1 MNPPHIPSTLSSNLN
16 NMSDSLVL
24 ITGAFEHLGFRT
36 LISTL
41 EAGHCVIAMVPNEQQ
56 VRKILSKPSVRP
68 YRDQLTFAFF
78 NDNTAPQ
85 TLERVMKG
93 GVTHIIHNASLVAQP
108 TPEAKKGDK
117 PQVGMPHV
125 AEERDRANVFCC
137 RP

>member
-1 MNPPHIPSTLSSNLN
+1 
-16 NMSDSLVL
+16 MSDLLVL

-41 EAGHCVIAMVPNEQQ
+41 EAGHCAIAMVPGEQQ
-56 VRKILSKPSVRP
+56 ARKILSKPSVRP

-85 TLERVMKG
+85 TFERVMKG
-93 GVTHIIHNASLVAQP
+93 GVTHVIHTASLVAP
-108 TPEAKKGDK
+108 LAPKAKKGDK
-117 PQVGMPHV
+117 NQVGMPHPV
-125 AEERDRANVFCC
+125 QERSRADIPCC